1 MGEEPKPPTETRQ
14 HETRSG
20 GIHVLFKHE
29 DGIRN
34 TAGRIAK
41 GIDTRGSGG
50 YVIWWPA
57 GGFGVVNP
65 DDLAAWPNWLIP
77 SEPPP
82 PPPVAKVKRPPG
94 QVYSEH
100 IELKLY
106 GLAKCVERAGEGG
119 RNGVLYWGA
128 MRVAELVSAGA
139 LDRTWG
145 ASSSRRRPAGP
156 DSPKLRRAKPS
167 PPRCGGRA
175 YE

>member
-1 MGEEPKPPTETRQ
+1 VVGEEPKPPTETRQ

-145 ASSSRRRPAGP
+145 SELLAAAA
-156 DSPKLRRAKPS
+156 RRAGLPEIEARKTIAS
-167 PPRCGGRA
+167 AMRRA
-175 YE
+175 GV